1 MRWWLALCLTGLL
14 VPARALAAEFWVDP
28 VHGKT
33 DADGSASSPWRSLQ
47 EVLDRGLVESRGWE
61 SLPYKEGAKLVAK
74 NAGAPIEAG
83 DTIYLRSG
91 YYGDLAIVGYYNA
104 SDIHVVAEHGHT
116 PRFRSVLVRAG
127 SHWVFGGLHISP
139 ESAPKYERTLLFGI
153 ESHVRE
159 GPISDIIVQDCYLQ
173 SVEDSS
179 KWSPPRIGTNSRAT
193 DFEARGKNVILRK
206 QCAFRN
212 VNFGISVDAA
222 DSLIEGNLVENFA
235 GDGMRGFGARS
246 VFQYNTVKNTYNVND
261 NHDDGFQ
268 SWSFGEDGVGTGE
281 VVGIVLRGNTFI
293 NHEDPNQPHRG
304 TLQGIGCFDGS
315 YVGWTIENNE
325 IIEDHWNGIT
335 LFGARDSRIVN
346 NTVVDARAGDPGP
359 PWIMIG
365 PHKDGTPSTGNIV
378 RNNLAGAIN
387 VDGPGTVADH
397 NLIITNKAKLFKNAR
412 EHDLHLKAG
421 ARAIDAGSSAEAP
434 DLDRDKVPRPLGKRY
449 DIGAYEYH
457 EDKPVDNA
465 SSSEK

>member
-91 YYGDLAIVGYYNA
+91 YYGDLEIVGYYNA

-127 SHWVFGGLHISP
+127 SHWVFRGLHVSP
-139 ESAPKYERTLLFGI
+139 EFAPSYEETLLFRI
-153 ESHVRE
+153 ESHGFH
-159 GPISDIIVQDCYLQ
+159 GPVSNIVVEDCHLQ
-173 SVEDSS
+173 SVQDSS
-179 KWSPPRIGTNSRAT
+179 KWSRKDWNERSCDGVQAQ
-193 DFEARGKNVILRK
+193 GKNVTVRNNVL
-206 QCAFRN
+206 RN
-212 VNFGISVDAA
+212 VNFGISVDAE

-246 VFQYNTVKNTYNVND
+246 VFQYNTVKNAYAVND

-268 SWSFGEDGVGTGE
+268 SWSFGKDGVGTGE

-304 TLQGIGCFDGS
+304 ALQGIGCFDGS
-315 YVGWTIENNE
+315 YVGWTIENNV
-325 IIEDHWNGIT
+325 IIVDHGHGIT
-335 LFGARDSRIVN
+335 LLGARDSRIVN
-346 NTVVDARAGDPGP
+346 NTVVDARAGGPGP

-365 PHKDGTPSTGNIV
+365 PHKDGTPSKGNIV

-387 VDGPGTVADH
+387 IEGPGTVADH
-397 NLIITNKAKLFKNAR
+397 NLIIRDKAKLFENAGQ
-412 EHDLHLKAG
+412 HDLHLRAG
-421 ARAIDAGSSAEAP
+421 ARAVDAGSSAEAP
-434 DLDRDKVPRPLGKRY
+434 DLDRDKVPRPWGKRY

-457 EDKPVDNA
+457 DEKHVDTA
-465 SSSEK
+465 SSEK